1 MHRIVELPH
10 TAWQPAISAEESRR
24 IAGGDTLG
32 IEVSLAANAR
42 GLITTPANCC
52 GTNAARSKR
61 MAR

>member
-1 MHRIVELPH
+1 MHRIAELPH
-10 TAWQPAISAEESRR
+10 TAWQPATSAEESRR

-42 GLITTPANCC
+42 GLITTPASCC
-52 GTNAARSKR
+52 GVNAARSKR